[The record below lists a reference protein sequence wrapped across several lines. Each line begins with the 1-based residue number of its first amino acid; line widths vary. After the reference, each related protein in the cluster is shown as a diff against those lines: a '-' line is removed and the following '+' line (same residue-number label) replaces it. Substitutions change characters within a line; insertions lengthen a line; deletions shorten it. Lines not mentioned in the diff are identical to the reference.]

1 MDERLKEALVEI
13 FNSTVSAKDFLV
25 SNLPDVINQLLVWKF
40 WMSLVYNA
48 AAVLIC
54 VIFFICVFLVFKKW
68 DKILEKDLEFGVII
82 CTIMIVPVALVSF
95 VCLINFDW
103 LNIYLAPKIYLIEY
117 AARMVK

>member
-1 MDERLKEALVEI
+1 MDKHLKGALVEI
-13 FNSTVSAKDFLV
+13 LNSTVSAKDFLV
-25 SNLPDVINQLLVWKF
+25 SDLPDVINQLLVLKF

-54 VIFFICVFLVFKKW
+54 VIFFICVFFVFKKW
-68 DKILEKDLEFGVII
+68 DEILEKDLDLGVFICII
-82 CTIMIVPVALVSF
+82 IMPATLILF